1 MANQFATQVAFNF
14 EEKDS
19 NATLG
24 SINRYFRFIFPKI
37 DDMSDKYSYA
47 KKVKILAPIALIH
60 HLFAGVF
67 ASEYSFKDK
76 VEFLTKGA
84 AKAANRNKL
93 LDWME
98 L

>member
-1 MANQFATQVAFNF
+1 MKLRLDEYYYILNINYGW
-14 EEKDS
+14 EE
-19 NATLG
+19 
-24 SINRYFRFIFPKI
+24 IEEYMP

-47 KKVKILAPIALIH
+47 KKVKILAPIAWIH
-60 HLFAGVF
+60 HLFDGVF